1 MARPT
6 WNNIPDADLDLDSP
20 GKTQDVFEYL
30 RDNAGAV
37 RIAILGIYMG
47 EETDNSASYVE
58 HTDTITLH
66 IPDVA
71 DYTGIQRKVSVTV
84 EVKVSA
90 GTGTFQLKDDATSTT
105 GGEVTST
112 STGYEDKTLTLDLD
126 ASWKGTDRT
135 IIVQY
140 KVSGGNDCYV
150 KAGPRYDTWLEY

>member
-6 WNNIPDADLDLDSP
+6 FNPIPDSDLNLDSP

-37 RIAILGIYMG
+37 RIAILGIYLA
-47 EETDNSASYVE
+47 EETDTSASYQE
-58 HTDTITLH
+58 HAGTIVVH
-66 IPDVA
+66 VPDVA
-71 DYTGIQRKVSVTV
+71 DYTGIQRLISVTI

-90 GTGTFQLKDDATSTT
+90 GTGTFQLKDDASSNVSS
-105 GGEVTST
+105 EVTST
-112 STGYEDKTLTLDLD
+112 STSYEDKTLTLDLD
-126 ASWKGTDRT
+126 AGWKGTDRT

-140 KVSGGNDCYV
+140 KVSGGNDVYV